1 MSIFKNLW
9 VVAKTGFFEEEKL
22 STNQLIKSFFKLLLI
37 LFFFKF
43 LYLAFTALLELIDGF
58 ILPMVSENTKLDDYS
73 GLVKFALSALLAPI
87 FEELTFR
94 LGLKFSKPN
103 FIIMI
108 AGLTFVVLK
117 ILLNLDWGICL
128 ATVSLVILLLS
139 FVLKSKM
146 IESLAEFWKN
156 HRLLVFYFLLLSF
169 SIAHSTNFELSC
181 SMLLYIP
188 ILILPQLLTGLVYSY
203 ARFNHGILMSIG
215 LHLVSNGILA
225 FPYLLSS

>member
-1 MSIFKNLW
+1 LSIFKNLW

-73 GLVKFALSALLAPI
+73 GLLKFTLTALLAPI
-87 FEELTFR
+87 VEEFTFR
-94 LGLKFSKPN
+94 LGLKFSKRN

-108 AGLTFVVLK
+108 GGLTFVVLK
-117 ILLNLDWGICL
+117 VLLHLDWEICL
-128 ATVSLVILLLS
+128 AAVSFVILFLS
-139 FVLKSKM
+139 LILKAKA
-146 IESLAEFWKN
+146 IDSLAEFWKN
-156 HRLLVFYFLLLSF
+156 HRLLIFYFLLLSF
-169 SIAHSTNFELSC
+169 SVVHSTNFELSGP
-181 SMLLYIP
+181 MLLYIP
-188 ILILPQLLTGLVYSY
+188 LLILPQIMGGLVYGY

-215 LHLVSNGILA
+215 LHMASNGILTL
-225 FPYLLSS
+225 PYLLSS